1 MSARDDLIFLIE
13 VGLLQEAPAE
23 DVADEILNLHAHE
36 LAEMIRNSKRL
47 RDYTDDHMSDVYEAA
62 DEIDPEAQK

>member
-36 LAEMIRNSKRL
+36 LAEKIRNSKRL
-47 RDYTDDHMSDVYEAA
+47 RDYTDDHMSDMYEAA
-62 DEIDPEAQK
+62 NEIDPGVGK